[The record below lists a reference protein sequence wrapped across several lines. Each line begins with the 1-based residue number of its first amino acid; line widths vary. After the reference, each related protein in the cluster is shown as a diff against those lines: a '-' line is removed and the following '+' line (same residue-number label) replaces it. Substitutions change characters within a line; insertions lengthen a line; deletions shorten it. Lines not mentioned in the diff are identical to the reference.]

1 MTTRAGEPV
10 VVKLAQDIHIII
22 EVTEDGDCKV
32 LKPLISAAKTRKPST
47 NGHNERRTT
56 TSVFIPC
63 TCAAE
68 FPILRDTILTM
79 QAEILLLKQTQHAQ
93 EKIRSE
99 QMSTTKTVLENIKKD
114 LLLCNQD
121 VKQCVFNSRD
131 SVYSI
136 SSSLCRNILQLE
148 DRIRVM

>member
-10 VVKLAQDIHIII
+10 VVKLAQGIHSII

-68 FPILRDTILTM
+68 FPILKDTISTM
-79 QAEILLLKQTQHAQ
+79 QADI
-93 EKIRSE
+93 
-99 QMSTTKTVLENIKKD
+99 
-114 LLLCNQD
+114 
-121 VKQCVFNSRD
+121 
-131 SVYSI
+131 YY
-136 SSSLCRNILQLE
+136 
-148 DRIRVM
+148 